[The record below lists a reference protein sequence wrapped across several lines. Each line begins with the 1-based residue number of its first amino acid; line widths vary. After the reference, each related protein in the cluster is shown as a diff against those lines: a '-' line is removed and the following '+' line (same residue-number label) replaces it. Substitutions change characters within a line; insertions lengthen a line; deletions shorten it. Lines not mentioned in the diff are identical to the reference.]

1 LFRGQFANNTFLKGE
16 LTLPDGTRFDG
27 HWKQDNKFSGAGT
40 IAYPNGDFYQG
51 EWSTF
56 LPHRKGRMDYKIGKT
71 YTGEFFNG
79 KKHGTGTLEYANG
92 DVY

>member
-1 LFRGQFANNTFLKGE
+1 
-16 LTLPDGTRFDG
+16 
-27 HWKQDNKFSGAGT
+27 
-40 IAYPNGDFYQG
+40 
-51 EWSTF
+51 
-56 LPHRKGRMDYKIGKT
+56 MDYKIGKT